1 MAVDVFFL
9 DFPGCTYGLL
19 GRPVFFADGLDGVAL
34 EVSCGEGRFHF
45 AVVRSSG
52 GASSQPGR
60 CSLGR
65 VIPVCTYVFVVVVAG
80 FLGLYAGTKNSLQHP
95 YLNFLLIFM
104 STLIHLATNLSV
116 LNILHDR
123 IGKRPIRHF
132 NFPITKLK
140 SLTRDR
146 RRFRVS
152 EVGFSLMG
160 SDDKDWIFGKREGL
174 QMKRRKMVVV
184 RLNQGSGFN
193 GGGGGGGGGGG
204 LNSRVLGNLALAI
217 GLTYLTMTG
226 QIGLIFDAIGW
237 VVDTLVSISLA
248 VVILPIIGIGAFLWW
263 AGKDVVQDTLH
274 AVPKLWAG
282 IPDIQDISCRSLMI
296 DEMQSCPYCS
306 QPFSV
311 VEDKFVSGSNN
322 SNPFGQVFNDFSPQS
337 KKEKKFSSKVVDVEA
352 EVRDVD

>member
-1 MAVDVFFL
+1 MASW
-9 DFPGCTYGLL
+9 
-19 GRPVFFADGLDGVAL
+19 AD
-34 EVSCGEGRFHF
+34 
-45 AVVRSSG
+45 RSSSPTG
-52 GASSQPGR
+52 WMVSPWRFLAGKDGPILLLCGRAVELLPSQAIRPGNT
-60 CSLGR
+60 G
-65 VIPVCTYVFVVVVAG
+65 VYVCFVVVVAG
-80 FLGLYAGTKNSLQHP
+80 FLGLYAGIVGRLFVLSVDFNCRTKNSLQHP

-116 LNILHDR
+116 LNILYDR

-140 SLTRDR
+140 SLTRAR

-193 GGGGGGGGGGG
+193 GGGGSGGGGGG

-226 QIGLIFDAIGW
+226 QIGVIFDAIGW

-248 VVILPIIGIGAFLWW
+248 VVILPIIGIGAFFWW
-263 AGKDVVQDTLH
+263 AGKDVVQDTC
-274 AVPKLWAG
+274 P
-282 IPDIQDISCRSLMI
+282 SCGQEFQTFKSLMI